1 MRNNRIPWYQELEK
15 KRSSKLLVYSTSNR
29 PGMETSIAPDILP
42 KFTEHLDII
51 AKADKISLLLI
62 TNGGDTLTAWSL
74 VNLIRSYCE
83 EFEVIIPANCFSSGT
98 LISLGANNLLMT
110 KQATLGP
117 IDPSTSGPLNPV
129 VPGTN
134 QRVPVSVEF
143 VNAYIEMAKNEFA
156 IHDEKCMTQIFLK
169 LSELIHPLSLGQ
181 VYRSRQQIQM
191 LAKKLIS
198 WQHIDSDKEQNIISF
213 LCSESGSH
221 DYAIRRKEAK
231 ESLGL
236 NVETPDMDTYTLIKN
251 IYRDISSDLEFDTPF
266 NPEVSL
272 GTNTSSSFS
281 CRRCIIESTDG
292 GIDTVF
298 SEGELTKKII
308 PTPTGNRTQIESRIT
323 FEGWRHEN

>member
-1 MRNNRIPWYQELEK
+1 MRANRIPWYQELEQ
-15 KRSSKLLVYSTSNR
+15 KRESKLLVYSTSNR
-29 PGMETSIAPDILP
+29 VGMETQIAPDILP

-51 AKADKISLLLI
+51 EKADKISLLLI

-74 VNLIRSYCE
+74 VNLIRSYCKYL
-83 EFEVIIPANCFSSGT
+83 EVIIPANCFSSGT

-117 IDPSTSGPLNPV
+117 IDPSTNGALNPV

-143 VNAYIEMAKNEFA
+143 VNAYIEMAKKEFS
-156 IHDEKCMTQIFLK
+156 IHDEKCMTDIFLK

-191 LAKKLIS
+191 LAKKLMS
-198 WQHIDSDKEQNIISF
+198 WQHFDDAKERQIISF

-236 NVETPDMDTYTLIKN
+236 NVESPDKDTYALIKN
-251 IYRDISSDLEFDTPF
+251 IYKDISADLELDTPF
-266 NPEVSL
+266 NPEVIL
-272 GTNTSSSFS
+272 GTNPNAVFS
-281 CRRCIIESTDG
+281 CRRCVVESTNG
-292 GIDTVF
+292 GVDTF
-298 SEGELTKKII
+298 FTEGELNKVVIS
-308 PTPTGNRTQIESRIT
+308 TPTGNIEQIKNRISY
-323 FEGWRHEN
+323 EGWRHEN

>member
-1 MRNNRIPWYQELEK
+1 MRANRINWYKDLEQ
-15 KRSSKLLVYSTSNR
+15 KRASKLLVYSTSNR
-29 PGMETSIAPDILP
+29 VGMETQIAPDILP
-42 KFTEHLDII
+42 KFTEHLDTIN
-51 AKADKISLLLI
+51 KADKISLLLI

-83 EFEVIIPANCFSSGT
+83 YLEVIIPANCFSSGT

-117 IDPSTSGPLNPV
+117 IDPSTNGALNPV

-143 VNAYIEMAKNEFA
+143 VNAYIEMAKKEFS
-156 IHDEKCMTQIFLK
+156 IHDEKCMTEIFLK

-191 LAKKLIS
+191 LAKKLMS
-198 WQHIDSDKEQNIISF
+198 WQQLDEEKEKKIISF

-236 NVETPDMDTYTLIKN
+236 KVESPDNETYKIIKN
-251 IYRDISSDLEFDTPF
+251 IYNDISSDLEFDTPF
-266 NPEVSL
+266 NPEVVL
-272 GTNTSSSFS
+272 GSNHDAAFS
-281 CRRCIIESTDG
+281 CRRCIVESTNG
-292 GIDTVF
+292 GIDTLYT
-298 SEGELTKKII
+298 EGELSKVVMT
-308 PTPTGNRTQIESRIT
+308 TQAGNIEQIKSRIV